1 MSRSITEAL
10 VARIERALAA
20 GYEPLVVFDLD
31 GTLYD
36 NAPRTLRILQ
46 EFAHLHPLR
55 HADLLRRV
63 SSLAAAGVRYRVSDT
78 LASVGVTDPAEVA
91 AAEAFWAE
99 RFFTNEYVVHDLPL
113 AGAVEF
119 VRHVH
124 ALGGV
129 PVYLTGRDAPNMLVG
144 TVKALQ
150 RDGFPVGTC
159 DNRLITKGDFARED
173 HAFKADVIAH
183 LRRVGRVVG
192 AFDNEPGLCNLFREA
207 FEDAVVVW
215 LDTSFAPGAP
225 ALRSDVLPVADFS
238 ALLSDPDFPE

>member
-10 VARIERALAA
+10 VARIERTLAE
-20 GYEPLVVFDLD
+20 GHEPLVVFDLD

-55 HADLLRRV
+55 HVELLRRV
-63 SSLAAAGVRYRVSDT
+63 GALPPAGIRYKVADT

-91 AAEAFWAE
+91 AAEAFWQE
-99 RFFTNEYVVHDLPL
+99 RFFTNAYVPFDLPL

-119 VRHVH
+119 VEHVH

-150 RDGFPVGTC
+150 RDGFPIGTFET
-159 DNRLITKGDFARED
+159 RLITKDVFARDD
-173 HAFKADVIAH
+173 HEFKATVIEH

-207 FEDAVVVW
+207 FPDAVVVW
-215 LDTSFAPGAP
+215 LDTHHAPGAP
-225 ALRSDVLPVADFS
+225 PLRRDVLPVDDFS
-238 ALLSDPDFPE
+238 TLLNDPDFPE